1 MITSEK
7 LCPRF
12 EEAYQLIGKR
22 WTGLII
28 EVLLNADCRR
38 FKEIS
43 ELIPNMSDRV
53 LAERLKELEAKG
65 IVERKV
71 YPETPVRIEY
81 VLTQKGKDLQKATKD
96 IHEWAEKW
104 IEIPQTTVENNG

>member
-1 MITSEK
+1 MTTSRV
-7 LCPRF
+7 LCPKF
-12 EEAYQLIGKR
+12 EEAFQLLGKR
-22 WTGLII
+22 WTGLIV
-28 EVLLNADCRR
+28 EVLLNGDCRR

-53 LAERLKELEAKG
+53 LAERLKELEAKD

-81 VLTQKGKDLQKATKD
+81 ILTPKGKDLQKATKD

-104 IEIPQTTVENNG
+104 IDSSQEIVEN